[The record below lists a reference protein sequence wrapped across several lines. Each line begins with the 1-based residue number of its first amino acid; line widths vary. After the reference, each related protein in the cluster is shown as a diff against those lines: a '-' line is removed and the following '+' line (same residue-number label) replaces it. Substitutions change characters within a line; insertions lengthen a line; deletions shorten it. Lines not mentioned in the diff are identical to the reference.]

1 MKTIAR
7 AFMQRLRTV
16 AADRWFLVGFVL
28 VLLLFVVMLVILPGS
43 VGRGGR

>member
-1 MKTIAR
+1 MWRFAR
-7 AFMQRLRTV
+7 GSLQRLRIV

-28 VLLLFVVMLVILPGS
+28 VLLLFLVMLVILPGS